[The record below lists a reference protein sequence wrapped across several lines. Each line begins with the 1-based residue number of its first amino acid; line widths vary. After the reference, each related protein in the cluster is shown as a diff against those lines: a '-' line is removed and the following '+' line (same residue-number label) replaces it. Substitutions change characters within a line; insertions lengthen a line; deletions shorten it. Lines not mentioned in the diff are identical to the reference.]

1 MDEFGKKIASILNE
15 APLDKRIEDRL
26 AQARQLA
33 LSKAKQ
39 NNFVEIQTSANGVL
53 KAKSKLG
60 LLNDNFKWLGWL
72 SLGILFIIA
81 QQGYMSYTQES
92 EPVTYLSTEYLQ
104 YQEKLNLDQEKFSTW
119 KEEVNNLIDKE
130 DKE

>member
-39 NNFVEIQTSANGVL
+39 NNFCSNRR
-53 KAKSKLG
+53 K
-60 LLNDNFKWLGWL
+60 
-72 SLGILFIIA
+72 
-81 QQGYMSYTQES
+81 
-92 EPVTYLSTEYLQ
+92 
-104 YQEKLNLDQEKFSTW
+104 
-119 KEEVNNLIDKE
+119 
-130 DKE
+130 

>member
-92 EPVTYLSTEYLQ
+92 EPVTYLSAEYLQ